1 MKEFHIIIQM
11 NILKTRYSASCSFSV
26 FTKVYCH
33 TMTIIID
40 LTFKAKGKRN
50 FYGETTY
57 IVKISFFNIF
67 TSINSFLTFNLEKNS
82 T

>member
-1 MKEFHIIIQM
+1 M
-11 NILKTRYSASCSFSV
+11 NILKTYSSSYSFSV

-40 LTFKAKGKRN
+40 LTFKAKRKRN
-50 FYGETTY
+50 FYGQTTY
-57 IVKISFFNIF
+57 RAKVSFFDVF
-67 TSINSFLTFNLEKNS
+67 TSNNSYLAFNLEKNS